1 MTQATLTSQTDG
13 KNPAANQI
21 IADAIKEVSHIATLP
36 EITVKIIQIV
46 ENPDSTAQDLHKLI
60 SNDPALCARI
70 LKVVN
75 SAFYGLP
82 GQIASINRAIVLLGL
97 NAVKNIAIAASLS
110 KMFRGGQISPNF
122 NAKDLWNHSIA
133 VGSAVKLLAEKLR
146 SGLPDEA
153 FLAGLIHDLGII
165 VQMQTLRQQLIDAVE
180 KHEKQNISFLE
191 AELAVFGVTHQDF
204 GLALCEKWK
213 FPRSFSLVAGYHHRP
228 LELDPAQRGL
238 ASLVYVGDILAAR
251 ANLGYAGTVASLEI
265 NPQVMNELKLS
276 QSLIDEVLAALP
288 EAYEIA
294 SAVMAG

>member
-1 MTQATLTSQTDG
+1 MTQATLTSQTDAQ
-13 KNPAANQI
+13 NPATKI

-46 ENPDSTAQDLHKLI
+46 ENPDSTGQDLHKLI
-60 SNDPALCARI
+60 ANDPALCARI

-213 FPRSFSLVAGYHHRP
+213 FPRSFALVAGYHHRP

-251 ANLGYAGTVASLEI
+251 AKLGYAGTVASLEI
-265 NPQVMNELKLS
+265 NPQVITELKLT
-276 QSLIDEVLAALP
+276 QPLIDEVLAALP
-288 EAYEIA
+288 EAYEVA